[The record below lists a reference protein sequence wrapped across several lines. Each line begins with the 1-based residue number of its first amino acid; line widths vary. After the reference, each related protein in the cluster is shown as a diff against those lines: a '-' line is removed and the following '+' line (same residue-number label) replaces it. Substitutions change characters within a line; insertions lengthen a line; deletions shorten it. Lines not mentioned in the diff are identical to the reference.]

1 MSAKDP
7 SQYEDFTLRSADG
20 ENTVDLKGKTVA
32 FEYFENIFS
41 PVITA
46 KAMIQSTGDAIE
58 GPDGKLQSIYNGLPL
73 RGGEQ
78 LSFKIAGN
86 SETNPGLDFSD
97 DPERYLHVESIT
109 NVITETKKETFV
121 LNLCSRENITNE
133 TSRIGRKF
141 ASSPISDSVEKI
153 FKDYLKTNK
162 ELNIDKTQNKYGF
175 IGNMRKPF
183 TILTWLASKSVS
195 AKSKNEDDSTAGF
208 VFFETKDGF
217 NFRSVDDLVT
227 QEPSKY
233 EYFFTEVVKSV
244 KQNVDFNIL
253 QYSTDRNQ
261 DLIGKLRKGAFC
273 SHRMFMNPLTFEYTP
288 YDKGLFKYDDYAGKF
303 TALGEKPKIPEELQ
317 SNPSRNITAVL
328 DMGTLEVGVSTAMNA
343 DPGKVQ
349 SQTMMRYNLL
359 TTQVITMLV
368 PSNTNLKAGDVIKVE
383 VPRID
388 REKRSDVDQQQ
399 SGLYMIKA
407 LCHHFDTKNSYTSLE
422 LIRDTFGPQEK

>member
-1 MSAKDP
+1 MCI
-7 SQYEDFTLRSADG
+7 R
-20 ENTVDLKGKTVA
+20 
-32 FEYFENIFS
+32 
-41 PVITA
+41 
-46 KAMIQSTGDAIE
+46 
-58 GPDGKLQSIYNGLPL
+58 
-73 RGGEQ
+73 
-78 LSFKIAGN
+78 
-86 SETNPGLDFSD
+86 
-97 DPERYLHVESIT
+97 
-109 NVITETKKETFV
+109 
-121 LNLCSRENITNE
+121 
-133 TSRIGRKF
+133 
-141 ASSPISDSVEKI
+141 
-153 FKDYLKTNK
+153 
-162 ELNIDKTQNKYGF
+162 
-175 IGNMRKPF
+175 
-183 TILTWLASKSVS
+183 
-195 AKSKNEDDSTAGF
+195 
-208 VFFETKDGF
+208 
-217 NFRSVDDLVT
+217 
-227 QEPSKY
+227 
-233 EYFFTEVVKSV
+233 
-244 KQNVDFNIL
+244 
-253 QYSTDRNQ
+253 DR

-288 YDKGLFKYDDYAGKF
+288 YDKGLFKYEDYAGKF

>member
-1 MSAKDP
+1 MSAKGP
-7 SQYEDFTLRSADG
+7 SQYEEFSLRSADG
-20 ENTVDLKGKTVA
+20 ENTVDLKAKTVL
-32 FEYFENIFS
+32 FQYYENIFS

-46 KAMIQSTGDAIE
+46 KALVQSTGDALE
-58 GPDGKLQSIYNGLPL
+58 GPEGKLQSIYNGLPL

-78 LSFKIAGN
+78 LSFKIGGN

-97 DPERYLHVESIT
+97 DPEKYLHVESIT
-109 NVITETKKETFV
+109 NVVSETSKETFV

-141 ASSPISDSVEKI
+141 PSSAISDSVEKI
-153 FKDYLKTNK
+153 FKEYLKTNK

-183 TILTWLASKSVS
+183 TVLTWLASKSVP
-195 AKSKNEDDSTAGF
+195 ADVKNEEDSTAGF

-217 NFRSVDDLVT
+217 NFRSVDSLVT
-227 QEPSKY
+227 QKPSEY

-244 KQNVDFNIL
+244 KTNTDFNIL
-253 QYSTDRNQ
+253 KYSTDRNQ

-273 SHRMFMNPLTFEYTP
+273 SHRMFMNPMTFEYTP
-288 YDKGLFKYDDYAGKF
+288 YDKGLFTYNDYAGKF

-317 SNPSRNITAVL
+317 SNPSRSITAIL
-328 DMGTLEVGVSTAMNA
+328 DMGTLEVGVSTSMNA

-359 TTQVITMLV
+359 TTQVISMLI

-383 VPRID
+383 VPKID
-388 REKRSDVDQQQ
+388 REKRKDVDQQQ

>member
-20 ENTVDLKGKTVA
+20 SNTVDLKGKTVM

-46 KAMIQSTGDAIE
+46 KALVQSTGDAIE
-58 GPDGKLQSIYNGLPL
+58 GPEGKLQSIYNGLPL

-97 DPERYLHVESIT
+97 EPEKYLHVESIT
-109 NVITETKKETFV
+109 NVISETSKETFV

-133 TSRIGRKF
+133 TSRVGRKF
-141 ASSPISDSVEKI
+141 SSSPVSDSVEKI
-153 FKDYLKTNK
+153 LKEYLKTNK
-162 ELNIDKTQNKYGF
+162 NLKIDKTQNKYGF

-183 TILTWLASKSVS
+183 TIITWLASKSVS

-217 NFRSVDDLVT
+217 NYRSVDDLVS
-227 QEPSKY
+227 EKPSEY
-233 EYFFTEVVKSV
+233 EYFFSEVVKSV
-244 KQNVDFNIL
+244 KTNNDFNIL

-261 DLIGKLRKGAFC
+261 DLIGNLRKGAFC
-273 SHRMFMNPLTFEYTP
+273 SHRMFMNPMTFEYTP
-288 YDKGLFKYDDYAGKF
+288 YDKGLFTYNDYAGKF
-303 TALGEKPKIPEELQ
+303 TALGEKPQIPEELK
-317 SNPSRNITAVL
+317 SSPSRNITAVL
-328 DMGTLEVGVSTAMNA
+328 DMGTLEVGVSTALNA
-343 DPGKVQ
+343 DPGLVQ
-349 SQTMMRYNLL
+349 SQTMMRYNLIN
-359 TTQVITMLV
+359 TQVVTMLI

-383 VPRID
+383 VPKVD
-388 REKRSDVDQQQ
+388 REKRSDIDQQQ

-407 LCHHFDTKNSYTSLE
+407 LCHHFDTQNSYTSLE

>member
-1 MSAKDP
+1 MSAKGP
-7 SQYEDFTLRSADG
+7 SQYEEFSLRSADG
-20 ENTVDLKGKTVA
+20 ENTVDLKAKTVL
-32 FEYFENIFS
+32 FQYYENIFS

-46 KAMIQSTGDAIE
+46 KALVQSTGDALE
-58 GPDGKLQSIYNGLPL
+58 GPEGKLQSIYNGLPL

-78 LSFKIAGN
+78 LSFKIGGN

-97 DPERYLHVESIT
+97 DPEKYLHVESIT
-109 NVITETKKETFV
+109 NVVSETSKETFV

-141 ASSPISDSVEKI
+141 PSSAISDSVEKI
-153 FKDYLKTNK
+153 FKEYLKTNK

-183 TILTWLASKSVS
+183 TVLTWLASKSVP
-195 AKSKNEDDSTAGF
+195 ADVKNEEDSTAGF

-217 NFRSVDDLVT
+217 NFRSVDSLVT
-227 QEPSKY
+227 QKPSEY

-244 KQNVDFNIL
+244 KTNTDFNIL
-253 QYSTDRNQ
+253 KYSTDRNQ

-273 SHRMFMNPLTFEYTP
+273 SHRMFMNPMTFEYTP
-288 YDKGLFKYDDYAGKF
+288 YDKGLFTYNDYAGKF

-317 SNPSRNITAVL
+317 SNPSRSITAIL

-359 TTQVITMLV
+359 TTQVISMLI
-368 PSNTNLKAGDVIKVE
+368 PSNTNLKAGDIIKVE
-383 VPRID
+383 VPKID
-388 REKRSDVDQQQ
+388 REKRKDVDQQQ

>member
-1 MSAKDP
+1 MSAKGP
-7 SQYEDFTLRSADG
+7 SQYEEFLLRSADG
-20 ENTVDLKGKTVA
+20 SNTVDLKGKTVM

-46 KAMIQSTGDAIE
+46 KALVQSTGDAIE
-58 GPDGKLQSIYNGLPL
+58 GPEGKLQSIYNGLPL

-97 DPERYLHVESIT
+97 EPEKYLHVESIT
-109 NVITETKKETFV
+109 NVISETSKETFV

-133 TSRIGRKF
+133 TSRVGRKF
-141 ASSPISDSVEKI
+141 SSSPVSDSVEKI
-153 FKDYLKTNK
+153 LKEYLKTNK
-162 ELNIDKTQNKYGF
+162 NLKIDKTQNKYGF

-183 TILTWLASKSVS
+183 TIITWLASKSVS

-217 NFRSVDDLVT
+217 NYRSVDDLVS
-227 QEPSKY
+227 EKPSEY
-233 EYFFTEVVKSV
+233 EYFFSEVVKSV
-244 KQNVDFNIL
+244 KTNNDFNIL

-261 DLIGKLRKGAFC
+261 DLIGNLRKGAFC
-273 SHRMFMNPLTFEYTP
+273 SHRMFMNPMTFEYTP
-288 YDKGLFKYDDYAGKF
+288 YDKGLFTYNDYAGKF
-303 TALGEKPKIPEELQ
+303 TALGEKPQIPEELK
-317 SNPSRNITAVL
+317 SSPSRNITAVL
-328 DMGTLEVGVSTAMNA
+328 DMGTLEVGVSTALNA
-343 DPGKVQ
+343 DPGLVQ
-349 SQTMMRYNLL
+349 SQTMMRYNLIN
-359 TTQVITMLV
+359 TQVVTMLI

-383 VPRID
+383 VPKVD
-388 REKRSDVDQQQ
+388 REKRSDIDQQQ

-407 LCHHFDTKNSYTSLE
+407 LCHHFDTQNSYTSLE

>member
-1 MSAKDP
+1 MSAKGP
-7 SQYEDFTLRSADG
+7 SQYEEFSLRSADG
-20 ENTVDLKGKTVA
+20 ENTVDLKAKTVL
-32 FEYFENIFS
+32 FQYYENIFS

-46 KAMIQSTGDAIE
+46 KALVQSTGDALE
-58 GPDGKLQSIYNGLPL
+58 GPEGKLQSIYNGLPL

-78 LSFKIAGN
+78 LSFKIGGN

-97 DPERYLHVESIT
+97 DPEKYLHVESIT
-109 NVITETKKETFV
+109 NVVSETSKETFV

-141 ASSPISDSVEKI
+141 PSSAISDSVEKI
-153 FKDYLKTNK
+153 FKEYLKTNK

-183 TILTWLASKSVS
+183 TVLTWLASKSVP
-195 AKSKNEDDSTAGF
+195 ADVKNEEDSTAGF

-217 NFRSVDDLVT
+217 NFRSVDSLVT
-227 QEPSKY
+227 QKPSEY

-244 KQNVDFNIL
+244 KTNTDFNIL
-253 QYSTDRNQ
+253 KYSTDRNQ

-273 SHRMFMNPLTFEYTP
+273 SHRMFMNPMTFEYTP
-288 YDKGLFKYDDYAGKF
+288 YDKGLFTYNNYAGKF

-317 SNPSRNITAVL
+317 SNPSRSITAIL
-328 DMGTLEVGVSTAMNA
+328 DMGTLEVGVSTSMNA

-359 TTQVITMLV
+359 TTQVISMLI
-368 PSNTNLKAGDVIKVE
+368 PSNTNLKAGDIIKVE
-383 VPRID
+383 VPKID
-388 REKRSDVDQQQ
+388 REKRKDVDQQQ

>member
-20 ENTVDLKGKTVA
+20 SNTVDLKAKVA
-32 FEYFENIFS
+32 TFEYYENIFS

-46 KAMIQSTGDAIE
+46 KALVQSTGDAIE
-58 GPDGKLQSIYNGLPL
+58 GPEGKLQSIYNGLPL

-86 SETNPGLDFSD
+86 SDTNPGLDFSD
-97 DPERYLHVESIT
+97 EPEKYLHVESIT
-109 NVITETKKETFV
+109 NVISATKKETFV

-133 TSRIGRKF
+133 TVRIGRKF
-141 ASSPISDSVEKI
+141 PSENISDSVKI
-153 FKDYLKTNK
+153 IFEEHLKTK
-162 ELNIDKTQNKYGF
+162 KTLKIDKTQNKYGF

-183 TILTWLASKSVS
+183 TILTWLASKSVPGK
-195 AKSKNEDDSTAGF
+195 AKNEDDSTAGF

-233 EYFFTEVVKSV
+233 EYFFSEVVKSV
-244 KQNVDFNIL
+244 KRDTDFNIL

-273 SHRMFMNPLTFEYTP
+273 SHRMFMNPMTFEYTP
-288 YDKGLFKYDDYAGKF
+288 YDKGLFTYNDYAGKF
-303 TALGEKPKIPEELQ
+303 TALGEKPKIPNELK
-317 SNPSRNITAVL
+317 SSPSRNITAIL

-349 SQTMMRYNLL
+349 SQAMMRYNLL
-359 TTQVITMLV
+359 TTQVVTMLI

-383 VPRID
+383 VPKID
-388 REKRSDVDQQQ
+388 REKRPDVDQQQ

-407 LCHHFDTKNSYTSLE
+407 LCHHFDTQNSYTSLE
-422 LIRDTFGPQEK
+422 LIRDTFGTQEK

>member
-20 ENTVDLKGKTVA
+20 SNTVDLKGKTVM

-46 KAMIQSTGDAIE
+46 KALVQSTGDAIE
-58 GPDGKLQSIYNGLPL
+58 GPEGKLQSIYNGLPL

-97 DPERYLHVESIT
+97 EPEKYLHVESIT
-109 NVITETKKETFV
+109 NVVSETSKETFV

-133 TSRIGRKF
+133 TSRVGRKF
-141 ASSPISDSVEKI
+141 SSSPVSDSVEKI
-153 FKDYLKTNK
+153 LKEYLKTNK
-162 ELNIDKTQNKYGF
+162 NLKIDKTQNKYGF

-183 TILTWLASKSVS
+183 TIITWLASKSVS
-195 AKSKNEDDSTAGF
+195 AKSKNEDNSTAGF

-217 NFRSVDDLVT
+217 NYRSVDDLVS
-227 QEPSKY
+227 EKPSEY
-233 EYFFTEVVKSV
+233 EYFFSEVVKSV
-244 KQNVDFNIL
+244 KTNNDFNIL

-261 DLIGKLRKGAFC
+261 DLIGNLRKGAFC
-273 SHRMFMNPLTFEYTP
+273 SHRMFMNPMTFEYTP
-288 YDKGLFKYDDYAGKF
+288 YDKGLFTYNDYAGKF
-303 TALGEKPKIPEELQ
+303 TALGEKPQIPEELK
-317 SNPSRNITAVL
+317 SSPSRNITAVL
-328 DMGTLEVGVSTAMNA
+328 DMGTLEVGVSTALNA

-349 SQTMMRYNLL
+349 SQTMMRYNLIN
-359 TTQVITMLV
+359 TQVVTMLI
-368 PSNTNLKAGDVIKVE
+368 PSNTNLKAGDIIKVE
-383 VPRID
+383 VPKVD
-388 REKRSDVDQQQ
+388 REKRSDIDQQQ

-407 LCHHFDTKNSYTSLE
+407 LCHHFDTQNSYTSLE

>member
-1 MSAKDP
+1 MSAKGP
-7 SQYEDFTLRSADG
+7 SQYEEFLLRSADG
-20 ENTVDLKGKTVA
+20 SNTVDLKGKTVM

-46 KAMIQSTGDAIE
+46 KALVQSTGDAIE
-58 GPDGKLQSIYNGLPL
+58 GPEGKLQSIYNGLPL

-97 DPERYLHVESIT
+97 EPEKYLHVESIT
-109 NVITETKKETFV
+109 NVISETSKETFV

-133 TSRIGRKF
+133 TSRVGRKF
-141 ASSPISDSVEKI
+141 SSSPVSDSVEKI
-153 FKDYLKTNK
+153 LKEYLKTNK
-162 ELNIDKTQNKYGF
+162 NLKIDKTQNKYGF

-183 TILTWLASKSVS
+183 TIITWLASKSVS

-217 NFRSVDDLVT
+217 NYRSVDDLVS
-227 QEPSKY
+227 EKPSEY
-233 EYFFTEVVKSV
+233 EYFFSQVVKSV
-244 KQNVDFNIL
+244 KTNNDFNIL

-261 DLIGKLRKGAFC
+261 DLIGSLRKGAFC
-273 SHRMFMNPLTFEYTP
+273 SHRMFMNPMTFEYTP
-288 YDKGLFKYDDYAGKF
+288 YDKGLFTYNDYAGKF
-303 TALGEKPKIPEELQ
+303 TALGEKPQIPEELK
-317 SNPSRNITAVL
+317 SSPSRNITAVL
-328 DMGTLEVGVSTAMNA
+328 DMGTLEVGVSTALNA

-349 SQTMMRYNLL
+349 SQTMMRYNLIN
-359 TTQVITMLV
+359 TQVVTMLI
-368 PSNTNLKAGDVIKVE
+368 PSNTNLKAGDIIKVE
-383 VPRID
+383 VPKVD
-388 REKRSDVDQQQ
+388 REKRSDIDQQQ

-407 LCHHFDTKNSYTSLE
+407 LCHHFDTQNSYTSLE

>member
-20 ENTVDLKGKTVA
+20 SNTVDLKGKTVM

-46 KAMIQSTGDAIE
+46 KALVQSTGDAIE
-58 GPDGKLQSIYNGLPL
+58 GPEGKLQSIYNGLPL

-97 DPERYLHVESIT
+97 EPEKYLHVESIT
-109 NVITETKKETFV
+109 NVVSETSKETFV

-133 TSRIGRKF
+133 TSRVGRKF
-141 ASSPISDSVEKI
+141 SSSPVSDSVEKI
-153 FKDYLKTNK
+153 LKEYLKTNK
-162 ELNIDKTQNKYGF
+162 NLKIDKTQNKYGF

-183 TILTWLASKSVS
+183 TIITWLASKSVS
-195 AKSKNEDDSTAGF
+195 AKSKNEDNSTAGF

-217 NFRSVDDLVT
+217 NYRSVDDLVS
-227 QEPSKY
+227 EKPSEY
-233 EYFFTEVVKSV
+233 EYFFSEVVKSV
-244 KQNVDFNIL
+244 KTNNDFNIL

-261 DLIGKLRKGAFC
+261 DLIGSLRKGAFC
-273 SHRMFMNPLTFEYTP
+273 SHRMFMNPMTFEYTP
-288 YDKGLFKYDDYAGKF
+288 YDKGLFTYNDYAGKF
-303 TALGEKPKIPEELQ
+303 TALGEKPQIPEELK
-317 SNPSRNITAVL
+317 SSPSRNITAVL
-328 DMGTLEVGVSTAMNA
+328 DMGTLEVGVSTALNA

-349 SQTMMRYNLL
+349 SQTMMRYNLIN
-359 TTQVITMLV
+359 TQVVTMLI

-383 VPRID
+383 VPKVD
-388 REKRSDVDQQQ
+388 REKRSDIDQQQ

-407 LCHHFDTKNSYTSLE
+407 LCHHFDTQNSYTSLE

>member
-20 ENTVDLKGKTVA
+20 SNTVDLKGKTVM

-46 KAMIQSTGDAIE
+46 KALVQSTGDAIE
-58 GPDGKLQSIYNGLPL
+58 GPEGKLQSIYNGLPL

-97 DPERYLHVESIT
+97 EPEKYLHVESIT
-109 NVITETKKETFV
+109 NVISETSKETFV

-133 TSRIGRKF
+133 TSRVGRKF
-141 ASSPISDSVEKI
+141 SSSPVSDSVEKI
-153 FKDYLKTNK
+153 LKEYLKTNK
-162 ELNIDKTQNKYGF
+162 NLKIDKTQNKYGF

-183 TILTWLASKSVS
+183 TIITWLASKSVS

-217 NFRSVDDLVT
+217 NYRSVDDLVS
-227 QEPSKY
+227 EKPSEY
-233 EYFFTEVVKSV
+233 EYFFSQVVKSV
-244 KQNVDFNIL
+244 KTNNDFNIL

-261 DLIGKLRKGAFC
+261 DLIGSLRKGAFC
-273 SHRMFMNPLTFEYTP
+273 SHRMFMNPMTFEYTP
-288 YDKGLFKYDDYAGKF
+288 YDKGLFTYNDYAGKF
-303 TALGEKPKIPEELQ
+303 TALGEKPQIPEELK
-317 SNPSRNITAVL
+317 SSPSRNITAVL
-328 DMGTLEVGVSTAMNA
+328 DMGTLEVGVSTALNA
-343 DPGKVQ
+343 DPGLVQ
-349 SQTMMRYNLL
+349 SQTMMRYNLIN
-359 TTQVITMLV
+359 TQVVTMLI
-368 PSNTNLKAGDVIKVE
+368 PSNTNLKAGDIIKVE
-383 VPRID
+383 VPKVD
-388 REKRSDVDQQQ
+388 REKRSDIDQQQ

-407 LCHHFDTKNSYTSLE
+407 LCHHFDTQNSYTSLE

>member
-20 ENTVDLKGKTVA
+20 SNTVDLKGKTVM

-46 KAMIQSTGDAIE
+46 KALVQSTGDAIE
-58 GPDGKLQSIYNGLPL
+58 GPEGKLQSIYNGLPL

-97 DPERYLHVESIT
+97 EPEKYLHVESIT
-109 NVITETKKETFV
+109 NVISETSKETFV

-133 TSRIGRKF
+133 TSRVGRKF
-141 ASSPISDSVEKI
+141 SSSPVSDSVEKI
-153 FKDYLKTNK
+153 LKEYLKTNK
-162 ELNIDKTQNKYGF
+162 NLKIDKTQNKYGF

-183 TILTWLASKSVS
+183 TIITWLASKSVS

-217 NFRSVDDLVT
+217 NYRSVDDLVS
-227 QEPSKY
+227 EKPSEY
-233 EYFFTEVVKSV
+233 EYFFSQVVKSV
-244 KQNVDFNIL
+244 KTNNDFNIL

-261 DLIGKLRKGAFC
+261 DLIGSLRKGAFC
-273 SHRMFMNPLTFEYTP
+273 SHRMFMNPMTFEYTP
-288 YDKGLFKYDDYAGKF
+288 YDKGLFTYNDYSGKF
-303 TALGEKPKIPEELQ
+303 TALGEKPQIPEELK
-317 SNPSRNITAVL
+317 SSPSRNITAVL
-328 DMGTLEVGVSTAMNA
+328 DMGTLEVGVSTALNA

-349 SQTMMRYNLL
+349 SQTMMRYNLIN
-359 TTQVITMLV
+359 TQVVTMLI
-368 PSNTNLKAGDVIKVE
+368 PSNTNLKAGDIIKVE
-383 VPRID
+383 VPKVD
-388 REKRSDVDQQQ
+388 REKRSDIDQQQ

-407 LCHHFDTKNSYTSLE
+407 LCHHFDTQNSYTSLE

>member
-20 ENTVDLKGKTVA
+20 SNTVDLKGKTVM

-46 KAMIQSTGDAIE
+46 KALVQSTGDAIE
-58 GPDGKLQSIYNGLPL
+58 GPEGKLQSIYNGLPL

-97 DPERYLHVESIT
+97 EPEKYLHVESIT
-109 NVITETKKETFV
+109 NVVSETSKETFV

-133 TSRIGRKF
+133 TSRVGRKF
-141 ASSPISDSVEKI
+141 SSSPVSDSVEKI
-153 FKDYLKTNK
+153 LKEYLKTNK
-162 ELNIDKTQNKYGF
+162 NLKIDKTQNKYGF

-183 TILTWLASKSVS
+183 TIITWLASKSVS
-195 AKSKNEDDSTAGF
+195 AKSKNEDNSTAGF

-217 NFRSVDDLVT
+217 NYRSVDDLVS
-227 QEPSKY
+227 EKPSEY
-233 EYFFTEVVKSV
+233 EYFFSEVVKSV
-244 KQNVDFNIL
+244 KTNNDFNIL

-261 DLIGKLRKGAFC
+261 DLIGNLRKGAFC
-273 SHRMFMNPLTFEYTP
+273 SHRMFMNPMTFEYTP
-288 YDKGLFKYDDYAGKF
+288 YDKGLFTYNDYAGKF
-303 TALGEKPKIPEELQ
+303 TALGEKPQIPEELK
-317 SNPSRNITAVL
+317 SSPSRNITAVL
-328 DMGTLEVGVSTAMNA
+328 DMGTLEVGVSTALNA

-349 SQTMMRYNLL
+349 SQTMMRYNLIN
-359 TTQVITMLV
+359 TQVVTMLI

-383 VPRID
+383 VPKVD
-388 REKRSDVDQQQ
+388 REKRSDIDQQQ

-407 LCHHFDTKNSYTSLE
+407 LCHHFDTQNSYTSLE

>member
-1 MSAKDP
+1 MSAKGP
-7 SQYEDFTLRSADG
+7 SVYEDFLLRSVDG
-20 ENTVDLKGKTVA
+20 EITADLKEKVVL
-32 FEYFENIFS
+32 FQYYENIFS

-46 KAMIQSTGDAIE
+46 KALVQSGGDSLKL
-58 GPDGKLQSIYNGLPL
+58 PDGSLRSIYNGLPL
-73 RGGEQ
+73 RGGET
-78 LSFKIAGN
+78 LSFKIGGN
-86 SETNPGLDFSD
+86 TETNPGLDFSD

-109 NVITETKKETFV
+109 NVSSQTAKETFV
-121 LNLCSRENITNE
+121 LNLCSKENITNE

-153 FKDYLKTNK
+153 FTDYLKTNK

-208 VFFETKDGF
+208 VFFETRDGF

-288 YDKGLFKYDDYAGKF
+288 YDKGLFKYEDYAGKF

>member
-20 ENTVDLKGKTVA
+20 SNTVDLKGKTVM

-46 KAMIQSTGDAIE
+46 KALVQSTGDAIE
-58 GPDGKLQSIYNGLPL
+58 GPEGKLQSIYNGLPL

-97 DPERYLHVESIT
+97 EPEKYLHVESIT
-109 NVITETKKETFV
+109 NVVSETSKETFV

-133 TSRIGRKF
+133 TSRVGRKF
-141 ASSPISDSVEKI
+141 SSSPVSDSVEKI
-153 FKDYLKTNK
+153 LKEYLKTNK
-162 ELNIDKTQNKYGF
+162 NLKIDKTQNKYGF

-183 TILTWLASKSVS
+183 TIITWLASKSVS

-217 NFRSVDDLVT
+217 NYRSVDDLVS
-227 QEPSKY
+227 EKPSEY
-233 EYFFTEVVKSV
+233 EYFFSQVVKSV
-244 KQNVDFNIL
+244 KTNNDFNIL

-261 DLIGKLRKGAFC
+261 DLIGSLRKGAFC
-273 SHRMFMNPLTFEYTP
+273 SHRMFMNPMTFEYTP
-288 YDKGLFKYDDYAGKF
+288 YDKGLFTYNDYAGKF
-303 TALGEKPKIPEELQ
+303 TALGEKPQIPEELK
-317 SNPSRNITAVL
+317 SSPSRNITAVL
-328 DMGTLEVGVSTAMNA
+328 DMGTLEVGVSTALNA

-349 SQTMMRYNLL
+349 SQTMMRYNLIN
-359 TTQVITMLV
+359 TQVVTMLI

-383 VPRID
+383 VPKVD
-388 REKRSDVDQQQ
+388 REKRSDIDQQQ

-407 LCHHFDTKNSYTSLE
+407 LCHHFDTQNSYTSLE

>member
-1 MSAKDP
+1 MSAKGP
-7 SQYEDFTLRSADG
+7 SQYEEFSLRSADG
-20 ENTVDLKGKTVA
+20 ENTVDLKAKTVL
-32 FEYFENIFS
+32 FQYYENIFS

-46 KAMIQSTGDAIE
+46 KALVQSTGDALE
-58 GPDGKLQSIYNGLPL
+58 GPEGKLQSIYNGLPL

-78 LSFKIAGN
+78 LSFKIGGN

-97 DPERYLHVESIT
+97 DPEKYLHVESIT
-109 NVITETKKETFV
+109 NVVSETSKETFV

-141 ASSPISDSVEKI
+141 PSSAISDSVEKI
-153 FKDYLKTNK
+153 FKEYLKTNK

-183 TILTWLASKSVS
+183 TVLTWLASKSVP
-195 AKSKNEDDSTAGF
+195 ADVKNEEDSTAGF

-217 NFRSVDDLVT
+217 NFRSVDSLVT
-227 QEPSKY
+227 QKPSEY

-244 KQNVDFNIL
+244 KTNTDFNIL
-253 QYSTDRNQ
+253 KYSTDRNQ

-273 SHRMFMNPLTFEYTP
+273 SHRMFMNPMTFEYTP
-288 YDKGLFKYDDYAGKF
+288 YDKGLFTYNDYAGKF

-317 SNPSRNITAVL
+317 SNPSRSITAIL
-328 DMGTLEVGVSTAMNA
+328 DMGTLEVGVSTSMNA

-359 TTQVITMLV
+359 TTQVISMLI
-368 PSNTNLKAGDVIKVE
+368 PSNTNLKAGDIIKVE
-383 VPRID
+383 VPKID
-388 REKRSDVDQQQ
+388 REKRKDVDQQQ

>member
-1 MSAKDP
+1 MSAKGP
-7 SQYEDFTLRSADG
+7 SQYEEFSLRSADG
-20 ENTVDLKGKTVA
+20 ENTVDLKAKTVL
-32 FEYFENIFS
+32 FQYYENIFS

-46 KAMIQSTGDAIE
+46 KALVQSTGDALE
-58 GPDGKLQSIYNGLPL
+58 GPEGKLQSIYNGLPL

-78 LSFKIAGN
+78 LSFKIGGN

-97 DPERYLHVESIT
+97 DPEKYLHVESIT
-109 NVITETKKETFV
+109 NVVSETSKETFV

-141 ASSPISDSVEKI
+141 PSSAISDSVEKI
-153 FKDYLKTNK
+153 FKEYLKTNK

-183 TILTWLASKSVS
+183 TVLTWLASKSVP
-195 AKSKNEDDSTAGF
+195 ADVKNEEDSTAGF

-217 NFRSVDDLVT
+217 NFRSVDSLVT
-227 QEPSKY
+227 QKPSEY

-244 KQNVDFNIL
+244 KTNTDFNIL
-253 QYSTDRNQ
+253 KYSTDRNQ

-273 SHRMFMNPLTFEYTP
+273 SHRMFMNPMTFEYTP
-288 YDKGLFKYDDYAGKF
+288 YDKGLFTYNDYAGKF

-317 SNPSRNITAVL
+317 SNPSRSITAIL
-328 DMGTLEVGVSTAMNA
+328 DMGTLEVGVSTSMNA

-359 TTQVITMLV
+359 TTQVISMLI
-368 PSNTNLKAGDVIKVE
+368 PSNTNLKAGDIIKVE
-383 VPRID
+383 VPKID
-388 REKRSDVDQQQ
+388 REKRKDVDQQQ

-407 LCHHFDTKNSYTSLE
+407 LCHHFDTQNSYTSLE